1 VIVFDIRCEASHGF
15 EGWFADA
22 AAFATQRDEAMIA
35 CPFCGSTSV
44 ERVLSV
50 PRIAGTGDR
59 PNLAEV
65 TKKLAALQQDMLKDS
80 TWVGDNFAE
89 RARAMADGTEPQKTI
104 HGQATLGTAKE
115 LSNEG
120 ISVMPLPFPVVPP
133 ESRN

>member
-1 VIVFDIRCEASHGF
+1 MIVFDIRCEAGHGF

-35 CPFCGSTSV
+35 CPFCASTSV
-44 ERVLSV
+44 ERALSV

-89 RARAMADGTEPQKTI
+89 RARAIADGTEPQKTI

-115 LSNEG
+115 LNDEG